1 MHSAFRTARP
11 SVGDYVAYYEKYV
24 SLVPDGDIVAT
35 LASIRSDT
43 LAVLHSVSES
53 QSMFAYAPGKWNI
66 KEMLGHVIDAERVFG
81 YRALWFARNNVTPLP
96 SMEQDD
102 FVKFGN
108 HAQRPWMEIVA
119 EYDHLRSS
127 TIDLF
132 ESFDQAAWLRR
143 GVASG
148 VEVSVRGLAWNIAG
162 HDLHHRAILKS
173 KYLQK

>member
-1 MHSAFRTARP
+1 MCSAIRVGRP
-11 SVGDYVAYYEKYV
+11 NSDEHAPYYSKYI

-35 LASIRSDT
+35 LAAVRADT
-43 LAVLHSVSES
+43 LTLLNSISES
-53 QSMFAYAPGKWNI
+53 QAMFAYAPGKWNI
-66 KEMLGHVIDAERVFG
+66 KEMLGHVIDGERVFG
-81 YRALWFARNNVTPLP
+81 YRALWFARNNTTALP

-108 HAQRPWMEIVA
+108 HAQRPWSDIVA

-127 TIDLF
+127 TVDLF
-132 ESFDQAAWLRR
+132 GSFDQEALLRR

-148 VEVSVRGLAWNIAG
+148 VEISVRGLAWNIAG

-173 KYLQK
+173 QYLQK

>member
-1 MHSAFRTARP
+1 MCSAIRIGRP
-11 SVGDYVAYYEKYV
+11 NSDEHAPYYSKYI

-35 LASIRSDT
+35 LAGVRADT
-43 LAVLHSVSES
+43 LALLNSISES

-66 KEMLGHVIDAERVFG
+66 KEMLGHVVDGERVFG
-81 YRALWFARNNVTPLP
+81 YRAFWFARNNATPLP

-108 HAQRPWMEIVA
+108 HAQRPWKEIVA
-119 EYDHLRSS
+119 EYDHLRVS

-132 ESFDQAAWLRR
+132 GSLDQESWLRR

-148 VEVSVRGLAWNIAG
+148 VEVSVRGLAWLMAG

-173 KYLQK
+173 QYLQK